1 MSYPDTP
8 PKSDLPEVLHRLSKA
23 MEMLEEI
30 SDDLMRDEIYKCVEC
45 VDDIIRDVR
54 LDLFAIDRVL
64 RAVTDS

>member
-30 SDDLMRDEIYKCVEC
+30 SDDLTRDEIYKCVEC

-54 LDLFAIDRVL
+54 LDLFTIDRVL